1 MSKSYDEILYS
12 KEELRVLETRKK
24 KLESQMT
31 EMQEDLENADDEEV
45 KKIELEL
52 AEKEL
57 EMAKLEA
64 EISGTNNYISKRCLV
79 ALREK
84 IKFEAS
90 IKSGGISFNDQWVK
104 DVNNLYE
111 LNLYAGVGDEALG
124 KSYIIGDEL
133 RLLKKQYELGEISEE
148 NYTKKT
154 EELTKKR
161 KEARNL
167 SLQYSDKED
176 ESKKKFVAMGGKEE
190 NIGNYEQLMLDSDK
204 TSIEVYDALINE
216 YRTNLDNVEY
226 SQAEEKDVK
235 VKICELELKRA
246 EIEAFQKSLL
256 YKMPEIGLGDKA
268 VIQTYKKDLIQ
279 AKREKLLFEQSRGKI
294 SLEDYKKEMKT
305 LFEEEKKIEDEIF
318 FVETD
323 EHYSQI
329 INYGQTKTG
338 IEELEKLYATG
349 KKGEEAELAKMFA
362 DFDLINNGHL
372 EDGLNPFGEGVG
384 NADVSGLFPDRHKYN
399 NVEPDYA
406 LTSLEKMKG
415 IKTHNEQGE
424 EISIDEDIYV
434 LTSTGLIDG
443 DADKEVFQKQYY
455 VKGKDGKLS
464 LLGASIGDEFVFN
477 IDGNKVQTRREDIE
491 LGDTV
496 AKVKQP
502 DLMKNMSR
510 THEELDKDKDKD
522 MLKHDYLMEEI
533 TEEELQQAYQDLARS
548 KNERTQ
554 ENNRERE

>member
-111 LNLYAGVGDEALG
+111 LNLYAGFGDEALG